1 MKIATRNAPLGRQ
14 TVIGTA
20 GVYAANRFYS
30 TRAEVWPGR
39 NVTAFVR
46 LAVQKGDQT

>member
-1 MKIATRNAPLGRQ
+1 MKIATRNAPRGRQ
-14 TVIGTA
+14 MIGTA
-20 GVYAANRFYS
+20 GVYAADRLYS
-30 TRAEVWPGR
+30 TRAEVGLGR